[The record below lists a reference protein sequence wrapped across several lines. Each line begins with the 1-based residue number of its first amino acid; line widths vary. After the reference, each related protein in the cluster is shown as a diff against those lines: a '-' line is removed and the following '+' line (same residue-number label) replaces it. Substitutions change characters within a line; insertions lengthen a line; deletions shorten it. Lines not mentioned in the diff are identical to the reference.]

1 MQEPDSSGKRAQLQA
16 LFQSLIHQ
24 GKNASNAAGR
34 PHSNV
39 LGRKMFQSLIHQG
52 KNARTKKRERKIFI
66 SSLCFNPLF
75 IRGKMQVSSEAAEIG
90 NALETVSIPYSSGEK
105 CKRSRRRG
113 TRNMMTGV
121 SIPYSS
127 GEKCKSVSIIP
138 PR

>member
-1 MQEPDSSGKRAQLQA
+1 MRYSKIVSIPYSSGEKCKTISGESYKRDFDIL
-16 LFQSLIHQ
+16 
-24 GKNASNAAGR
+24 
-34 PHSNV
+34 
-39 LGRKMFQSLIHQG
+39 MFQSLIHQG